1 MISGS
6 VGRHGAHQAVDFL
19 LFDSVELPGPLQAVH
34 FLVTSDSA
42 DLQAVHDLKYLT
54 EEKLLVGYILALQ

>member
-19 LFDSVELPGPLQAVH
+19 LFFDSVELPGPLQAVH
-34 FLVTSDSA
+34 FLVTSDFA
-42 DLQAVHDLKYLT
+42 DFQAVHDLTYLT
-54 EEKLLVGYILALQ
+54 EEKLLVGYIRLQ